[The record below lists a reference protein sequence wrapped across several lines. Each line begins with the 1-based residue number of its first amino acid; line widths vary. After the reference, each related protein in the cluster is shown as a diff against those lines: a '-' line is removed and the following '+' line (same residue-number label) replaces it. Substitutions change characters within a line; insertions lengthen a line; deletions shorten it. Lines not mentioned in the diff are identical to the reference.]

1 MAKHFD
7 IGVYGKILSV
17 RKAYAFEVAALAMRF
32 YTFSFSI
39 GTITM
44 LTLAGYPFFQAGTV
58 ASVLAISGLVF
69 GPIVSRAIDRHG
81 QSKVLPVACSIVVL
95 GSVIVIAGV
104 LLDGPDIPLYI
115 GAILMG
121 FSPTPGAL
129 ARTRWTYLIET
140 DPEVGEIIDLRS
152 AYAYE
157 GILDDLGFTL
167 GPPTS
172 IAISAAI
179 APVAGVVTT
188 TVCYA
193 LGALVLIRAKGS
205 EPEVGWG
212 VDAEAAQSNR
222 KRSVLTFSPLV
233 RIVFAMML
241 CVGAFFGIFDSATIA
256 LAQQTDQT
264 PLASVFMMLS
274 GAISMFGGFVF
285 GMLRNTPSRAR
296 LLIIT
301 AILVGCGYACMVFID
316 SIVSLF
322 VIGLIASVFY
332 APFLISENAAVESA
346 VPPTHLTEALTW
358 IHIGGTCGMAF
369 GPTLGGF
376 LLDEFGIT
384 AAFSCGAIF
393 GIAIPII
400 ALLFRKVIYREVR

>member
-140 DPEVGEIIDLRS
+140 DPEVGETINLRS

-222 KRSVLTFSPLV
+222 KRSVLT
-233 RIVFAMML
+233 
-241 CVGAFFGIFDSATIA
+241 
-256 LAQQTDQT
+256 
-264 PLASVFMMLS
+264 
-274 GAISMFGGFVF
+274 
-285 GMLRNTPSRAR
+285 
-296 LLIIT
+296 
-301 AILVGCGYACMVFID
+301 
-316 SIVSLF
+316 
-322 VIGLIASVFY
+322 
-332 APFLISENAAVESA
+332 
-346 VPPTHLTEALTW
+346 
-358 IHIGGTCGMAF
+358 
-369 GPTLGGF
+369 
-376 LLDEFGIT
+376 
-384 AAFSCGAIF
+384 
-393 GIAIPII
+393 
-400 ALLFRKVIYREVR
+400 